1 MFNSNMKYKS
11 LFIFIFFLLL
21 SCKKSELSITPAV
34 EKELCQTAYNSNS
47 EAIDGYN
54 VKTFLDSNIQKTAE
68 EALKNGLISSNA
80 DYGCVVIMETNSGK
94 VKAMVNLNKELD
106 GSFKHKTTTAVS
118 EVNEPGGLM
127 RTFALLALL
136 EDKKA
141 DTTKVFDTH
150 GGEFTFSGK
159 KIRDSHVMNG
169 RISLAKAFLVSS
181 NTVFAQ
187 AINNSYS
194 SNPSLFCN
202 RFKNL
207 GFNKPLGLPFEKEG
221 LSSFSEP
228 NTDQWSATSLPWL
241 SMGYGLSLSPV
252 QLLTYYNAIANNGVM
267 VKPLFLSEIKDKS
280 GNIKTYSTEVLNP
293 KIASEKTVETVQ
305 HLLTK
310 KAEIDAGAFLI
321 SNNIKIAGNGAA
333 VPLGYANPTSK
344 ENKYLAS
351 YVGYFPANKPK
362 YSVVCFIYNPQKN
375 QPVYGSVEC
384 GGVIKEIVEKVK

>member
-1 MFNSNMKYKS
+1 MKYKS
-11 LFIFIFFLLL
+11 LFIFIIFTLL
-21 SCKKSELSITPAV
+21 SCKKSELTITPAV
-34 EKELCQTAYNSNS
+34 EKKLCQTAYNSNS
-47 EAIDGYN
+47 EVIDGYN
-54 VKTFLDSNIQKTAE
+54 VTTFLDSNIQKTAV
-68 EALKNGLISSNA
+68 EALNHGLISSNA

-106 GSFKHKTTTAVS
+106 GSYKYKTTPAIS
-118 EVNEPGGLM
+118 EVNEPGALM
-127 RTFALLALL
+127 KTFDVLALL

-141 DTTKVFDTH
+141 DTTTVFDTH

-159 KIRDSHVMNG
+159 KIRDSYVING
-169 RISLAKAFLVSS
+169 KISLAKAFSVSS

-187 AINNSYS
+187 AINDSYS

-207 GFNKPLGLPFEKEG
+207 GFNKSLGLPFENEG
-221 LSSFSEP
+221 LSNFPEP
-228 NTDQWSATSLPWL
+228 NTNQWSAISLPWL
-241 SMGYGLSLSPV
+241 SMGYGLSLTPI

-280 GNIKTYSTEVLNP
+280 GNIKTYTTEVINP
-293 KIASEKTVETVQ
+293 KIASENTIETLQ

-310 KAEIDAGAFLI
+310 KGEIEASAFLF
-321 SNNIKIAGNGAA
+321 SNNVKIAGNAAA
-333 VPLGYANPTSK
+333 VPLGYANLTSK